1 MTAGERI
8 FKQLA
13 YLTIF
18 LALAGAVFFL
28 FYQYSG
34 ETPEITPTPVLIAP
48 IEVQFTA
55 PIRVKNFD
63 YDIVAKIRN
72 PNSDLGSSAVS
83 YGLKFFNQNNQVFET
98 RTGETY
104 ILPGQDRFIVESP
117 VRLNQELFKVELVIL
132 EVKWEKLN
140 TIFQENVSLVTVNH
154 DLVFNQSPG
163 VFASL
168 NGIILN
174 SSDFDLDQ
182 TEILGILYN
191 QSGGIA
197 ATGKTNIRT
206 FLAHTERAFEI
217 RWFDEFQNNIGK
229 IEVQA
234 HSNLLE
240 NSNFLRRFGERERF
254 QEF

>member
-1 MTAGERI
+1 MTASERI

-28 FYQYSG
+28 FYINSDR
-34 ETPEITPTPVLIAP
+34 TPEATPTPTAINP

-55 PIRVKNFD
+55 SIRVKNFD

-83 YGLKFFNQNNQVFET
+83 YELKFFDQNNQVFET

-104 ILPGQDRFIVESP
+104 ILPGQVRFIVESP
-117 VRLNQELFKVELVIL
+117 VRLNRELFKVELVIL
-132 EVKWEKLN
+132 EAKWEKLN
-140 TIFQENVSLVTVNH
+140 PIFQQDISLVATKH
-154 DLVFNQSPG
+154 DLVFNQLPG
-163 VFASL
+163 TFAVL

-191 QSGGIA
+191 QAGGIA
-197 ATGKTNIRT
+197 AVGKTSIWT

-217 RWFDEFQNNIGK
+217 KWFEEFQNNIGK
-229 IEVQA
+229 IEVQT

-240 NSNFLRRFGERERF
+240 NSNFLRRFGEQERF